1 MESQPVLSMSRT
13 FSNLKNAC
21 SRDFPQAA
29 MVVRY
34 ELQPSDSVIVPLWD
48 WYCMY
53 FI

>member
-1 MESQPVLSMSRT
+1 MESQPVRSMSHT
-13 FSNLKNAC
+13 FSSLKNAC
-21 SRDFPQAA
+21 SRDFPKAGT
-29 MVVRY
+29 VVQY

>member
-1 MESQPVLSMSRT
+1 MESQPVCSMSRT

-34 ELQPSDSVIVPLWD
+34 ELQPSDSITVPLWD